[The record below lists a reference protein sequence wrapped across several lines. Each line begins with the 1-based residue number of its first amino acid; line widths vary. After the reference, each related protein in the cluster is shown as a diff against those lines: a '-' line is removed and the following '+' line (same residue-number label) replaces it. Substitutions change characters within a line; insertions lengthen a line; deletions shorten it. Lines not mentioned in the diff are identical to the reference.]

1 MDGLAKKTDRWSGET
16 ILQRCCDW
24 FECSDLNG
32 LGKDETEKVA
42 SDLNM
47 TTSDLYALAKQ
58 GPGSAALLERRL
70 VALDLDREE
79 ILQSEPGVFRDLQRV
94 CSLCQSKKQCAG
106 DLAHAPCA
114 AVWKEYCPNV
124 GTLSALDAMPW
135 ASRREW

>member
-1 MDGLAKKTDRWSGET
+1 MDGSAKDTDRRSGET
-16 ILQRCCDW
+16 ILQRCRDW
-24 FECSDLNG
+24 FERSDLND
-32 LGKDETEKVA
+32 LAKDETERVA
-42 SDLNM
+42 SDLHM
-47 TTSDLYALAKQ
+47 TASDLYALAKQ

-79 ILQSEPGVFRDLQRV
+79 ILQSEPAVFRDLQRV
-94 CSLCQSKKQCAG
+94 CSLCKSKKQCAS

-114 AVWKEYCPNV
+114 AVWKSYCPNV